1 MFYSRK
7 YTNKNDGKCLSILNI
22 FSQTLNRYRQQEM
35 QRQLEKLTDLVR
47 LIVQKMEIPAE
58 VEVDDT
64 SLSDRNDVSIRM
76 KKLRQTFSA
85 VQRLQRLHSLPHQ
98 TLSHDL
104 PSSSSNKI

>member
-1 MFYSRK
+1 MLDRF
-7 YTNKNDGKCLSILNI
+7 
-22 FSQTLNRYRQQEM
+22 RQQDT

-64 SLSDRNDVSIRM
+64 SSCDRNDVAIRM
-76 KKLRQTFSA
+76 KKFRQTFTA
-85 VQRLQRLHSLPHQ
+85 VHRFQRFHSLPYQ

-104 PSSSSNKI
+104 LSSSNKI